1 MENAKRKRVLIIEDE
16 KSYAMVE
23 AMLIEEI
30 GFVPIFPAEV
40 SSQGQAL
47 EWIRKFC
54 PDIILL
60 DMNFSSWP
68 RLDKT
73 ADGFRVIESLT
84 EDERKKVVCVSG
96 SIAAY
101 IELLQSLRIRHFSD
115 KTEFINCLEGKC
127 ECGAQ

>member
-16 KSYAMVE
+16 KSYAEIE

-30 GFVPIFPAEV
+30 GFEPIFPAEV
-40 SSQGQAL
+40 SSHGQAL
-47 EWIRKFC
+47 EWIKIYN
-54 PDIILL
+54 PDVILL
-60 DMNFSSWP
+60 DMNYSAWP

-96 SIAAY
+96 NIAAY
-101 IELLQSLRIRHFSD
+101 IKILQSVRIRHFSD
-115 KTEFINCLEGKC
+115 KVEFISCLEGVC
-127 ECGAQ
+127 QCQS

>member
-1 MENAKRKRVLIIEDE
+1 MEDEKRKRVLIIEDE

-40 SSQGQAL
+40 SSRGQAL
-47 EWIRKFC
+47 EWIRKFR

-84 EDERKKVVCVSG
+84 EDERKKGVCVSG
-96 SIAAY
+96 NIATY
-101 IELLQSLRIRHFSD
+101 IEILQSVGIRHFSD
-115 KTEFINCLEGKC
+115 KVEFISCLEEKC
-127 ECGAQ
+127 ICGA